1 MKTLLALLGILL
13 LASQSFAQ
21 VDTTKLVIGW
31 NHAISASLNLN
42 QVAFSNWATGGDN
55 VLSYN
60 ATILGKSINDQEKTS
75 WTNNYK
81 FGFGQASLGDQGLR
95 KTDDIIDLESI
106 LAYKLNTFINPYAA
120 VTFKTQFTTG
130 YEYSGDSI
138 KTPMSTFLDPAYSR
152 QAVGI
157 GFILLPELKTR
168 VGLALRETFTS
179 RYNKWAD
186 DPSTPEIE
194 RTRVEGGIEW
204 VTEATVTIDDN
215 LFYTS
220 KLETFSAFKTFDKWV
235 VYNDNIITA
244 KVSKLINVT
253 FNVTIRYEEFVLP
266 RTQIREGLSLGISYQ
281 LL

>member
-1 MKTLLALLGILL
+1 MKTILIFLGILL
-13 LASQSFAQ
+13 LTSTSFAQ

-31 NHAISASLNLN
+31 NHGISASLNLN
-42 QVAFSNWATGGDN
+42 QVAFSNWSSGGDN

-60 ATILGKSINDQEKTS
+60 ATVIGRSINDQEKTS

-130 YEYSGDSI
+130 YEYIGDSI
-138 KTPMSTFLDPAYSR
+138 KTPISNFLDPAYSR
-152 QAVGI
+152 QAVGV

-168 VGLALRETFTS
+168 VGLALRETFTNKYS
-179 RYNKWAD
+179 KWAD

-215 LFYTS
+215 LLYTS

-235 VYNDNIITA
+235 IYNDNIVTA

-253 FNVTIRYEEFVLP
+253 FNLTIRYEEFILAK
-266 RTQIREGLSLGISYQ
+266 TQIREGLSLGISYQ